1 MDTMSPRRM
10 QMNSQVDINEAC
22 LTVAEV
28 AGVLRISRGA
38 AYEAIRSGALPGAI
52 RIGRTIRVPKSA
64 VAQLLAAPTPAA
76 AGTLGSNGRTDR

>member
-1 MDTMSPRRM
+1 MHQTQPRA
-10 QMNSQVDINEAC
+10 SELLPELPPT

-64 VAQLLAAPTPAA
+64 VAQLLAAPAPAA
-76 AGTLGSNGRTDR
+76 AGTLGSEGRTDR